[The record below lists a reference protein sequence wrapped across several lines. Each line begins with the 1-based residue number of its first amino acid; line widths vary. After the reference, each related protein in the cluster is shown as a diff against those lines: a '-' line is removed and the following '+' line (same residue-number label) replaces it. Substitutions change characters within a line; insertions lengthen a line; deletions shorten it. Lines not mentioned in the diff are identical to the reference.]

1 MKLRT
6 GKIVKVAKSSKG
18 KGKVKP
24 TSQESQVSRLR
35 SGKVFRD
42 DNVKKEKF
50 VPLEW
55 LDMELKYE
63 KYVSIYKKKYGT
75 NKPILETSMQQLTNF
90 KKGISKIIEN
100 QSKSLDNDHRIII
113 VKSCVLWL
121 KENINLFFCPGLIC
135 DYESL
140 KYLRK
145 HVKWM
150 QYQLDAINDK
160 RILKKY
166 KETDLIQLTKDFN
179 LIHSMWQTI

>member
-6 GKIVKVAKSSKG
+6 GKIVKVVKSSKTNG
-18 KGKVKP
+18 KKIP
-24 TSQESQVSRLR
+24 TPQESQVSRLR

-42 DNVKKEKF
+42 EYEKKENF

-55 LDMELKYE
+55 MDMELKYE
-63 KYVSIYKKKYGT
+63 MYVSSYKKNYGT
-75 NKPILETSMQQLTNF
+75 NKPILETSKIQLNEF
-90 KKGISKIIEN
+90 KKGITKIIEN

-135 DYESL
+135 DEESL

-150 QYQLDAINDK
+150 QFQLDAMNDK

-179 LIHSMWQTI
+179 LIHSMWLTI